1 MTTLSGATQPAV
13 RRSYDETMWRLGRL
27 VAVAAALAAFLAAP
41 AQASGEHVV
50 VATLDGVINPITHN
64 YIERAADRAVQG
76 HANALII
83 ALDTP
88 GGFDTSMRGI
98 NKRILAA
105 PLPVVVFVSPSGA
118 RAASAGLFIT
128 EAADIAVMAPGTN
141 IGSAHPVLVGGA
153 NPAPTRSPS
162 SGGSEGDILNTKVEN
177 DAAAYIRGLA
187 STHNRNADWAEQAVR
202 KSVNVPADEAV
213 KLHVVDFQS
222 RDLSTLLQDLDGRT
236 VSKGGQTYTVRTAQA
251 AIERYDLNGFDRLL
265 EAVAEPDVAYLLLLL
280 AIIAIGFWVTHPGFF
295 LPGVVGVTAG
305 ILAALALYN
314 LPINLAGVL
323 LVFLAIVLF
332 IVDLK
337 APTHGV
343 LTTGGIIAM
352 SLGGLLLIDTGFLAE
367 GVNIALVLV
376 TVLALG
382 GTFAFVLRKVLAA
395 RQRPFAAGGEAMI
408 GRLGIVREALSPHG
422 LVFVDG
428 ALWQA
433 SSVSGSLESGG
444 KVRVVGVDGLRLK
457 VEALKSEPSSG
468 VGQQQAV
475 SH

>member
-1 MTTLSGATQPAV
+1 MTQPAV
-13 RRSYDETMWRLGRL
+13 GRGYDETMWRLGRL
-27 VAVAAALAAFLAAP
+27 VATAAALAAFLTVP
-41 AQASGEHVV
+41 AQATGEHVI
-50 VATLDGVINPITHN
+50 VATLDGVINPITQN
-64 YIERAADRAVQG
+64 YIDRATDRAVQG

-88 GGFDTSMRGI
+88 GGLDTSMRGI

-128 EAADIAVMAPGTN
+128 EAADVAVMAPGTN
-141 IGSAHPVLVGGA
+141 IGSAHPIILGGA

-162 SGGSEGDILNTKVEN
+162 AGGSEGDIASQKLEN
-177 DAAAYIRGLA
+177 DAAAYIRALA
-187 STHNRNADWAEQAVR
+187 LTHNRNADWAEQAVR
-202 KSVNVPADEAV
+202 KSVNVHTEEAV
-213 KLHVVDFQS
+213 RLHVVDFQS
-222 RDLSTLLQDLDGRT
+222 RDLSTLLQDLNGRT
-236 VSKGGQTYTVRTAQA
+236 VSKGGQTYTLRTGQA
-251 AIERYDLNGFDRLL
+251 AIERYDLTGFERLL
-265 EAVAEPDVAYLLLLL
+265 VAVAEPDVAYLLLLL
-280 AIIAIGFWVTHPGFF
+280 AIVAIGFWVTHPGFF
-295 LPGVVGVTAG
+295 LPGVVGVTAA

-323 LVFLAIVLF
+323 LVLLAVVLF

-382 GTFAFVLRKVLAA
+382 GAFAFVLRKILAA
-395 RQRPFAAGGEAMI
+395 RQRPFAAGREAMI
-408 GRLGIVREALSPHG
+408 GRLGIVREALSPDG
-422 LVFVDG
+422 LVFVEG
-428 ALWQA
+428 ALWRA
-433 SSVSGSLESGG
+433 SSVSGPLQSGG
-444 KVRVVGVDGLRLK
+444 QVRVVGVDGLRLK
-457 VEALKSEPSSG
+457 VEALRSEPSSG
-468 VGQQQAV
+468 VGQQQAA
-475 SH
+475 SN